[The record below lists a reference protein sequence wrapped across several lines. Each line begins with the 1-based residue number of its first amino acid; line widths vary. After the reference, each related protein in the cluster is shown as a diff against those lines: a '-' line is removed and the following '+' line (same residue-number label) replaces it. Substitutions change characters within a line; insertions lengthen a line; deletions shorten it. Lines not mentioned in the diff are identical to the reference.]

1 MRKITTITM
10 AVILAVQGVLAVPV
24 FAAEH
29 DVEPPAATE
38 EVTSDEP
45 TADAAESDQAAN
57 DSESVTTV
65 TGDIQFVDVQTG
77 VVVVGDEVYLFD
89 DTTDLEQFG
98 VGDLVQFQA
107 VASDDGDLMAS
118 EIAAATEDS
127 GEEDSTEAN
136 GDGKDDSGDDADG
149 EGGDA
154 EDEEDEGTDRRR
166 ERRRRRRRG

>member
-136 GDGKDDSGDDADG
+136 GDGKDDSGDDADSD
-149 EGGDA
+149 GDDSHDGN
-154 EDEEDEGTDRRR
+154 ELLTGRGRDRGR
-166 ERRRRRRRG
+166 